1 VAYDRQMDD
10 PFGLI
15 RDFSATGNDYPE
27 TVRIF
32 NQIQGEDGLTVE
44 ALRAQDEGWP
54 GDTYRAHRW
63 VAVSNDGDVI
73 GCCDA
78 RHVPN
83 QFDPSRYSV
92 LVFVSP
98 SHQRH
103 GWGTR
108 LLGHA
113 EAFLKPLGAR
123 ELVGEAK
130 ANAVGSLAF
139 LGKQGFEETHR
150 LWESHL
156 DVAMFNP
163 SRFSGERDRTAAAG
177 VTIRTLANERSR
189 IPNCIERLHALHTG
203 IESDVP
209 RPVQANAVSIET
221 FTSQVTDHP
230 TTIPEAFLIACRGEE
245 YVGLTYLRRVPGL
258 PYILSQA
265 LTGVTRQA
273 RGLGIATALK
283 VAGIEWARAEGIQE
297 IRTWN
302 SQRNPRMISIN
313 ERFGFIREVAMCEFR
328 KDLRE

>member
-1 VAYDRQMDD
+1 MDD

-163 SRFSGERDRTAAAG
+163 SRFSGERDRTATAG
-177 VTIRTLANERSR
+177 VTIRTLANER
-189 IPNCIERLHALHTG
+189 
-203 IESDVP
+203 
-209 RPVQANAVSIET
+209 
-221 FTSQVTDHP
+221 
-230 TTIPEAFLIACRGEE
+230 
-245 YVGLTYLRRVPGL
+245 
-258 PYILSQA
+258 
-265 LTGVTRQA
+265 
-273 RGLGIATALK
+273 
-283 VAGIEWARAEGIQE
+283 
-297 IRTWN
+297 
-302 SQRNPRMISIN
+302 
-313 ERFGFIREVAMCEFR
+313 
-328 KDLRE
+328 

>member
-1 VAYDRQMDD
+1 M
-10 PFGLI
+10 
-15 RDFSATGNDYPE
+15 
-27 TVRIF
+27 
-32 NQIQGEDGLTVE
+32 
-44 ALRAQDEGWP
+44 
-54 GDTYRAHRW
+54 
-63 VAVSNDGDVI
+63 AVSNDGDVI

-92 LVFVSP
+92 LVLVSP

-103 GWGTR
+103 GWGKR

-123 ELVGEAK
+123 ELIGEAK

-139 LGKQGFEETHR
+139 PGKHGFEETHR

-163 SRFSGERDRTAAAG
+163 SRFSGERDRTAVAG

-203 IESDVP
+203 IETDVP
-209 RPVQANAVSIET
+209 RPVQASAVSIET
-221 FTSQVTDHP
+221 FTSQVTNHP

-283 VAGIEWARAEGIQE
+283 VAGIEWARTQGIQE
-297 IRTWN
+297 IRT
-302 SQRNPRMISIN
+302 
-313 ERFGFIREVAMCEFR
+313 
-328 KDLRE
+328 